1 MFSPS
6 RKNSGSLDI
15 TIGPMYSGK
24 TSRLNYILTDKADNG
39 FKVIKIVHAEDVREN
54 SESGSTHNSSY
65 TQMSPKVTVVKTP
78 TLSKIDVSRFSII
91 GVDETNFFEKED
103 LLSTIEYWVEV
114 LGKHVYVS
122 GLCGTSKR
130 VAFGHILDLIPMSN
144 KVTKLNAT
152 CKKCLEEQEDTN
164 FHNNIF
170 CLEAPFTKRTVDI
183 DTEKL
188 VGAGEYYIPVCRYH
202 FSN

>member
-6 RKNSGSLDI
+6 RKTCGSLDV
-15 TIGPMYSGK
+15 TIGPMFSGK
-24 TSRLNYILTDKADNG
+24 TTKLNYTLTDKADNG
-39 FKVIKIVHAEDVREN
+39 YKVIKIVHQEDVRAN

-65 TQMSPKVTVVKTP
+65 TGLSPKIVVVKTG
-78 TLSKIDVSRFSII
+78 TLSNIDVSLFSII

-122 GLCGTSKR
+122 GLCGSSNRK
-130 VAFGHILDLIPMSN
+130 AFGHILDLIPMAD
-144 KVTKLNAT
+144 KVLKLRAT
-152 CKKCLEEQEDTN
+152 CKKCLEEQDNTD

-170 CLEAPFTKRTVDI
+170 CLEAPFTKRTINVQD
-183 DTEKL
+183 EKL